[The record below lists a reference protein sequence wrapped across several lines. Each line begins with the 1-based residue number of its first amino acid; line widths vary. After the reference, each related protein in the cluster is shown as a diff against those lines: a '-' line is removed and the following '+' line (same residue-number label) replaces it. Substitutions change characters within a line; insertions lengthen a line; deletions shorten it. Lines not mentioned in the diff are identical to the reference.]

1 MQQNKKGQMSTVT
14 IILIVLIV
22 AMSVAA
28 IAGMVAYNSIQAKNQ
43 AKTKTASKSV
53 SASKKNKSSNQSTN
67 SRKSSSAAS
76 SNNSRSTSSRQS
88 TPELNVRQVG
98 TLLSLLHWPNYFKE
112 RIDDPGIYYGD
123 DQLEGQTYHVFS
135 GNGDSTSILYYQID
149 GDTITYRFVDP
160 SNSDCVADAPIVTK
174 TISLK
179 RLVNDYYNTSAKR
192 AEVNGYVAKLK
203 PLSEIQSNEQ
213 ADDDASSEA
222 YSE

>member
-43 AKTKTASKSV
+43 AKTKTASKSA
-53 SASKKNKSSNQSTN
+53 SASKKNKSSSQSTN

-76 SNNSRSTSSRQS
+76 SSSASSQQS
-88 TPELNVRQVG
+88 TPELNDRQVG
-98 TLLSLLHWPNYFKE
+98 TLLSLYYWPDYFKGL
-112 RIDDPGIYYGD
+112 IGDSGIYYGD
-123 DQLEGQTYHVFS
+123 DQQDGETYHYFT
-135 GNGDSTSILYYQID
+135 GNGDPTSVLLYRLD
-149 GDTITYRFVDP
+149 GDTITYKYVDA
-160 SNSDCVADAPIVTK
+160 SNADCVADAPVVTK

-179 RLVNDYYNTSAKR
+179 RLINDYYNTSAKR

-203 PLSEIQSNEQ
+203 PLSEIR
-213 ADDDASSEA
+213 SE
-222 YSE
+222 

>member
-1 MQQNKKGQMSTVT
+1 MQQNKKGQMSSVT

-76 SNNSRSTSSRQS
+76 SSSTSSRQS
-88 TPELNVRQVG
+88 TPELNDRQVG
-98 TLLSLLHWPNYFKE
+98 TLLSLYYWPDYFKGL
-112 RIDDPGIYYGD
+112 IGDSGIYYGD
-123 DQLEGQTYHVFS
+123 DQQDGETYHYFT
-135 GNGDSTSILYYQID
+135 GNGDPTSVLLYRLD
-149 GDTITYRFVDP
+149 GDTITYKYVDA
-160 SNSDCVADAPIVTK
+160 SNADCVADAPVVTK

-179 RLVNDYYNTSAKR
+179 RLINDYYNTSAKR

-203 PLSEIQSNEQ
+203 PLSEIR
-213 ADDDASSEA
+213 SE
-222 YSE
+222 

>member
-1 MQQNKKGQMSTVT
+1 MQKTSPRQSSGSGASVK

-28 IAGMVAYNSIQAKNQ
+28 IAGMVAYNSIQAKDQ

-53 SASKKNKSSNQSTN
+53 SASKKSKSSNQSTN

-76 SNNSRSTSSRQS
+76 PSSASSQQT

-98 TLLSLLHWPNYFKE
+98 TLLSLYFWPDYFKE

-135 GNGDSTSILYYQID
+135 GNGDPTSILYYQID

-160 SNSDCVADAPIVTK
+160 SKSDCVADAPITTK

-203 PLSEIQSNEQ
+203 PESEIAGGSDTSTE
-213 ADDDASSEA
+213 DSDE
-222 YSE
+222 

>member
-43 AKTKTASKSV
+43 AKTKTASKAA
-53 SASKKNKSSNQSTN
+53 SASKKSKSSNQSTN

-76 SNNSRSTSSRQS
+76 SSSTSSRQS
-88 TPELNVRQVG
+88 TPELNDRQVG
-98 TLLSLLHWPNYFKE
+98 TLLSLYYWPDYFKGL
-112 RIDDPGIYYGD
+112 IGDSGIYYGD
-123 DQLEGQTYHVFS
+123 DQQDGETYHYFT
-135 GNGDSTSILYYQID
+135 GNGDPTSVLLYRLD
-149 GDTITYRFVDP
+149 GDTITYKYVDA
-160 SNSDCVADAPIVTK
+160 SNADCVADAPVVTK

-179 RLVNDYYNTSAKR
+179 RLINDYYNTSAKR

-203 PLSEIQSNEQ
+203 PLSEIR
-213 ADDDASSEA
+213 SE
-222 YSE
+222 

>member
-28 IAGMVAYNSIQAKNQ
+28 IAGMVAYNSIQAKDQ
-43 AKTKTASKSV
+43 AKTKTASKAV
-53 SASKKNKSSNQSTN
+53 SASKKSKSSNQSKN

-76 SNNSRSTSSRQS
+76 SSSSASSQQ
-88 TPELNVRQVG
+88 TAPELNVRQVG
-98 TLLSLLHWPNYFKE
+98 TLLSLYYWPDYFKE
-112 RIDDPGIYYGD
+112 RLNDSGFYYGD

-135 GNGDSTSILYYQID
+135 GNGDPTSVLYYQID
-149 GDTITYRFVDP
+149 GDTITYRYVDV
-160 SNSDCVADAPIVTK
+160 SNADCVADAPIATK

-203 PLSEIQSNEQ
+203 PLSEIR
-213 ADDDASSEA
+213 SE
-222 YSE
+222 

>member
-1 MQQNKKGQMSTVT
+1 MQQNKKGQMSSVT

-149 GDTITYRFVDP
+149 GDTITYRYVDA
-160 SNSDCVADAPIVTK
+160 SNADCVADAPVVTK

-179 RLVNDYYNTSAKR
+179 RLINDYYNTPAKR

-203 PLSEIQSNEQ
+203 PESEIAGGSDTST
-213 ADDDASSEA
+213 ADSDE
-222 YSE
+222 

>member
-1 MQQNKKGQMSTVT
+1 MQQNKKGQMSSVT

-76 SNNSRSTSSRQS
+76 PSSASTRQT

-98 TLLSLLHWPNYFKE
+98 TLLSLYYWPDYFKE
-112 RIDDPGIYYGD
+112 GLNNEPGIYYGD

-135 GNGDSTSILYYQID
+135 GNGDPTSNLYYQID
-149 GDTITYRFVDP
+149 GDTITYRYVDA
-160 SNSDCVADAPIVTK
+160 SNADCVADAPVVTK

-179 RLVNDYYNTSAKR
+179 RLINDYYNTPAKR

-203 PLSEIQSNEQ
+203 PESEIAGGSDTST
-213 ADDDASSEA
+213 ADSDE
-222 YSE
+222 

>member
-43 AKTKTASKSV
+43 AKTKTASKSA
-53 SASKKNKSSNQSTN
+53 SASKKNKSSSQSTN

-76 SNNSRSTSSRQS
+76 SSSASSQQS
-88 TPELNVRQVG
+88 TPELNDRQVG
-98 TLLSLLHWPNYFKE
+98 TLLSLYYWPDYFKE
-112 RIDDPGIYYGD
+112 GLNNDPGIYYGD
-123 DQLEGQTYHVFS
+123 DQLEGQTYHVIS
-135 GNGDSTSILYYQID
+135 GNGDPTSNLYYQID
-149 GDTITYRFVDP
+149 GDTITYRYVDP

-203 PLSEIQSNEQ
+203 PLSEIR
-213 ADDDASSEA
+213 SE
-222 YSE
+222 

>member
-43 AKTKTASKSV
+43 AKTKTASKSA
-53 SASKKNKSSNQSTN
+53 SASKKSKSSNQSTN

-76 SNNSRSTSSRQS
+76 SSSTSSRQS
-88 TPELNVRQVG
+88 TPELNDRQVG
-98 TLLSLLHWPNYFKE
+98 TLLSLYYWPDYFKGL
-112 RIDDPGIYYGD
+112 IGDSGIYYGD
-123 DQLEGQTYHVFS
+123 DQQDGETYHYFT
-135 GNGDSTSILYYQID
+135 GNGDPTSVLLYRLD
-149 GDTITYRFVDP
+149 GDTITYKYVDA
-160 SNSDCVADAPIVTK
+160 SNADCVADAPVVTK

-179 RLVNDYYNTSAKR
+179 RLINDYYNTSAKR

-203 PLSEIQSNEQ
+203 PLSEIR
-213 ADDDASSEA
+213 SE
-222 YSE
+222 

>member
-1 MQQNKKGQMSTVT
+1 MQKTSPRQSSGSGASVK

-53 SASKKNKSSNQSTN
+53 SASKKSKSSNQSTN

-76 SNNSRSTSSRQS
+76 SNNSASSRQS
-88 TPELNVRQVG
+88 TPELNDRQVG
-98 TLLSLLHWPNYFKE
+98 TLLSLYYWPDYFKGL
-112 RIDDPGIYYGD
+112 IGDSGIYYGN
-123 DQLEGQTYHVFS
+123 DQQDGETYHYFT
-135 GNGDSTSILYYQID
+135 GNGDPTSVLLYRLD
-149 GDTITYRFVDP
+149 GDTITYKYVDA
-160 SNSDCVADAPIVTK
+160 SNADCVADAPIVTK

-203 PLSEIQSNEQ
+203 PESEIAGGSDTSTE
-213 ADDDASSEA
+213 DSDE
-222 YSE
+222 

>member
-43 AKTKTASKSV
+43 AKTASKSA
-53 SASKKNKSSNQSTN
+53 SASKKSKSSNQSTN

-76 SNNSRSTSSRQS
+76 SSSTSSRQS
-88 TPELNVRQVG
+88 TPELNDRQVG
-98 TLLSLLHWPNYFKE
+98 TLLSLYYWPDYFKGL
-112 RIDDPGIYYGD
+112 IGDSGIYYGD
-123 DQLEGQTYHVFS
+123 DQQDGETYHYFT
-135 GNGDSTSILYYQID
+135 GNGDPTSVLLYRLD
-149 GDTITYRFVDP
+149 GDTITYKYVDA
-160 SNSDCVADAPIVTK
+160 SNADCVADAPVVTK

-179 RLVNDYYNTSAKR
+179 RLINDYYNTSAKR

-203 PLSEIQSNEQ
+203 PLSEIR
-213 ADDDASSEA
+213 SE
-222 YSE
+222 

>member
-1 MQQNKKGQMSTVT
+1 MKEGNTVQQNKKGQMSSVT

-76 SNNSRSTSSRQS
+76 SSSTSSRQS
-88 TPELNVRQVG
+88 TPELNDRQVG
-98 TLLSLLHWPNYFKE
+98 TLLSLYYWPDYFKGL
-112 RIDDPGIYYGD
+112 IGDSGIYYGD
-123 DQLEGQTYHVFS
+123 DQQDGETYHYFT
-135 GNGDSTSILYYQID
+135 GNGDPTSVLLYRLD
-149 GDTITYRFVDP
+149 GDTITYKYVDA
-160 SNSDCVADAPIVTK
+160 SNADCVADAPVVTK

-179 RLVNDYYNTSAKR
+179 RLINDYYNTSAKR

-203 PLSEIQSNEQ
+203 PLSEIR
-213 ADDDASSEA
+213 SE
-222 YSE
+222 

>member
-28 IAGMVAYNSIQAKNQ
+28 IAGMVAYNSMQAKNQ

-76 SNNSRSTSSRQS
+76 SSSTSSRQS
-88 TPELNVRQVG
+88 TPELNDRQVG
-98 TLLSLLHWPNYFKE
+98 TLLSLYYWPDYFKGL
-112 RIDDPGIYYGD
+112 IGDSGIYYGD
-123 DQLEGQTYHVFS
+123 DQQDGETYHYFT
-135 GNGDSTSILYYQID
+135 GNGDPTSVLLYRLD
-149 GDTITYRFVDP
+149 GDTITYKYVDA
-160 SNSDCVADAPIVTK
+160 SNADCVADAPVVTK

-179 RLVNDYYNTSAKR
+179 RLINDYYNTSAKR

-203 PLSEIQSNEQ
+203 PLSEIR
-213 ADDDASSEA
+213 SE
-222 YSE
+222 

>member
-76 SNNSRSTSSRQS
+76 SSSTSSRQS
-88 TPELNVRQVG
+88 TPELNDRQVG
-98 TLLSLLHWPNYFKE
+98 TLLSLYYWPDYFKGL
-112 RIDDPGIYYGD
+112 IGDSGIYYGD
-123 DQLEGQTYHVFS
+123 DQQDGETYHYFT
-135 GNGDSTSILYYQID
+135 GNGDPTSVLLYRLD
-149 GDTITYRFVDP
+149 GDTITYKYVDA
-160 SNSDCVADAPIVTK
+160 SNADCVADAPVVTK

-179 RLVNDYYNTSAKR
+179 RLINDYYNTSAKR

-203 PLSEIQSNEQ
+203 PLSEIR
-213 ADDDASSEA
+213 SE
-222 YSE
+222 

>member
-43 AKTKTASKSV
+43 AKTKTASKSA
-53 SASKKNKSSNQSTN
+53 SASKKSKSSNQSTN

-76 SNNSRSTSSRQS
+76 SSITSSRQS
-88 TPELNVRQVG
+88 TPELNDRQVG
-98 TLLSLLHWPNYFKE
+98 TLLSLYYWPDYFKGL
-112 RIDDPGIYYGD
+112 IGDSGIYYGD
-123 DQLEGQTYHVFS
+123 DQQDGETYHYFT
-135 GNGDSTSILYYQID
+135 GNGDPTSVLLYRLD
-149 GDTITYRFVDP
+149 GDTITYKYVDA
-160 SNSDCVADAPIVTK
+160 SNADCVADAPVVTK

-179 RLVNDYYNTSAKR
+179 RLINDYYNTSAKR

-203 PLSEIQSNEQ
+203 PLSEIR
-213 ADDDASSEA
+213 SE
-222 YSE
+222 